1 MIRNKKILILG
12 GRGFVGK
19 NLLSR
24 IDCTQNSVTVISR
37 KNFFSKAK
45 IIIADLTSDQLE
57 VNNLLINF
65 DIIFNCSGELKDK
78 IKMDQL
84 HIKAQKKMINFLSK
98 KCHQKKK
105 KIRWIQLSSIGVFG
119 FKNKNEDIII
129 DEEST
134 KNPSNYYEKSK
145 LESEKILISSA
156 NNFFEYTIL
165 RPSTIYGKDM
175 KSDFILKLNHFIKR
189 RFFFYIDSKK
199 TLFNMIHIKDVCDA
213 LILCAKKSKKNQDY
227 NLSCNYELKEIVRII
242 CEFNKIKEPRFVFKK
257 NIVNFI
263 IKFLQNLINLSLN
276 ERIVDILSSKKIF
289 KSSKIENLLGF
300 KSSKKLKEGI
310 IEVLNK

>member
-24 IDCTQNSVTVISR
+24 IDCIQNSVTVISR

-45 IIIADLTSDQLE
+45 ITIAELTSDHLKI
-57 VNNLLINF
+57 NNLINF

-78 IKMDQL
+78 VKMDQL
-84 HIKAQKKMINFLSK
+84 HIKAQKKMIGFLSK
-98 KCHQKKK
+98 ECLRKKK
-105 KIRWIQLSSIGVFG
+105 KVRWVQVSSIGVFG
-119 FKNKNEDIII
+119 FKNKNENIII
-129 DEEST
+129 DEESI
-134 KNPSNYYEKSK
+134 KNPSNYYEKTK
-145 LESEKILISSA
+145 LESEKILILGA
-156 NNFFEYTIL
+156 NNFLEYIIL

-175 KSDFILKLNHFIKR
+175 KSDFISKLNHFIKR
-189 RFFFYIDSKK
+189 GLFFYINSKE

-213 LILCAKKSKKNQDY
+213 LILCAKKSKKNQDF
-227 NLSCNYELKEIVRII
+227 NLSCNYELKEIVKII
-242 CEFNKIKEPRFVFKK
+242 CEFNKIKQPRFVFRK
-257 NIVNFI
+257 NLVNFI
-263 IKFLQNLINLSLN
+263 IKFFRNIINLSLN

>member
-45 IIIADLTSDQLE
+45 IIIADLTSDHFKI
-57 VNNLLINF
+57 NNLINF

-78 IKMDQL
+78 VIMDQL
-84 HIKAQKKMINFLSK
+84 HIKAQKKMISFLSK
-98 KCHQKKK
+98 ECLRKKK
-105 KIRWIQLSSIGVFG
+105 KIRWVQVSSIGVFG
-119 FKNKNEDIII
+119 FKNKNENIVI
-129 DEEST
+129 DEESI
-134 KNPSNYYEKSK
+134 KNPSNYYEKTK
-145 LESEKILISSA
+145 LESEKILILGA
-156 NNFFEYTIL
+156 NNFFEYIIL

-175 KSDFILKLNHFIKR
+175 KSDFISKLNHFIKR
-189 RFFFYIDSKK
+189 GLFFYINSKE

-213 LILCAKKSKKNQDY
+213 LILCAKKSKKNQDF
-227 NLSCNYELKEIVRII
+227 NLSCNYELKEIVKII
-242 CEFNKIKEPRFVFKK
+242 CEFNKIKQPRFVFRK
-257 NIVNFI
+257 NLVNFI
-263 IKFLQNLINLSLN
+263 IKFLRNIINLSLN

>member
-45 IIIADLTSDQLE
+45 IIIADLTSDHFKI
-57 VNNLLINF
+57 NNLINF

-78 IKMDQL
+78 VIMDQL
-84 HIKAQKKMINFLSK
+84 HIKAQKKMISFLSK
-98 KCHQKKK
+98 ECLRKKK
-105 KIRWIQLSSIGVFG
+105 KVRWVQVSSVGVFG
-119 FKNKNEDIII
+119 FKNKNENIVI
-129 DEEST
+129 DEESI
-134 KNPSNYYEKSK
+134 KNPSNYYEKTK
-145 LESEKILISSA
+145 LESEKILILGA
-156 NNFFEYTIL
+156 NNFFEYIIL
-165 RPSTIYGKDM
+165 RPSTIYGKEM
-175 KSDFILKLNHFIKR
+175 KSDFIFKLNHFIKKGL
-189 RFFFYIDSKK
+189 FFYINSKE

-213 LILCAKKSKKNQDY
+213 LILCAKKSKKNQDF
-227 NLSCNYELKEIVRII
+227 NLSCNYELKEIVKII
-242 CEFNKIKEPRFVFKK
+242 CEFNKIKQPRFVFRK
-257 NIVNFI
+257 NLVNFI
-263 IKFLQNLINLSLN
+263 IKFLRNIINLSLN

>member
-24 IDCTQNSVTVISR
+24 IDCTQNSVTIISR

-45 IIIADLTSDQLE
+45 ITIADLTSDHLKI
-57 VNNLLINF
+57 NNLINF

-78 IKMDQL
+78 VKMDQL
-84 HIKAQKKMINFLSK
+84 HIKAQKKMIGFLSK
-98 KCHQKKK
+98 ECLRKKK
-105 KIRWIQLSSIGVFG
+105 KVRWVQVSSIGVFG
-119 FKNKNEDIII
+119 FKNKNENIVI
-129 DEEST
+129 DEESI
-134 KNPSNYYEKSK
+134 KNPSNYYEKTK
-145 LESEKILISSA
+145 LESEKILILGA
-156 NNFFEYTIL
+156 NNFFEYIIL

-175 KSDFILKLNHFIKR
+175 KSDFIFKLNHFIKR
-189 RFFFYIDSKK
+189 GLFFYINSKE

-213 LILCAKKSKKNQDY
+213 LILCAKKSKKNQDF
-227 NLSCNYELKEIVRII
+227 NLSCNYELKEIVKII
-242 CEFNKIKEPRFVFKK
+242 CEFNKIKQPRFVFRK
-257 NIVNFI
+257 NLVNFI
-263 IKFLQNLINLSLN
+263 IKFLRNIINLSLN

>member
-45 IIIADLTSDQLE
+45 IIIADLTSDHFKI
-57 VNNLLINF
+57 NNLINF

-78 IKMDQL
+78 VIMDQL
-84 HIKAQKKMINFLSK
+84 HIKAQKKMISFLSK
-98 KCHQKKK
+98 ECLRKKK
-105 KIRWIQLSSIGVFG
+105 KIRWVQVSSIGVFG
-119 FKNKNEDIII
+119 FKNKNENIVI
-129 DEEST
+129 DEESI
-134 KNPSNYYEKSK
+134 KNPSNYYEKTK
-145 LESEKILISSA
+145 LESEKILILGA
-156 NNFFEYTIL
+156 NNFFEYIIL
-165 RPSTIYGKDM
+165 RPSTIYGKEM
-175 KSDFILKLNHFIKR
+175 KSDFIFKLNHFIKKGL
-189 RFFFYIDSKK
+189 FFYINSKE

-213 LILCAKKSKKNQDY
+213 LILCAKKSKKNQDF
-227 NLSCNYELKEIVRII
+227 NLSCNYELKEIVKII
-242 CEFNKIKEPRFVFKK
+242 CEFNKIKQPRFVFRK
-257 NIVNFI
+257 NLVNFI
-263 IKFLQNLINLSLN
+263 IKFLRNIINLSLN